1 MVILTYLIILN
12 NCQIKKVGSCML
24 IIIKILYK
32 LKLFKILLIIR
43 PNIAKTYTLFYTS
56 FKFYTF
62 YFSFFSKIMSSIKFN
77 TKMFKYIR
85 NTGLFFIQRLIYLNS
100 LIRNLYLL
108 TVINC
113 WGWMARLKPCP
124 CLLKKK

>member
-62 YFSFFSKIMSSIKFN
+62 YFSFFFKNNELDKI
-77 TKMFKYIR
+77 
-85 NTGLFFIQRLIYLNS
+85 
-100 LIRNLYLL
+100 
-108 TVINC
+108 
-113 WGWMARLKPCP
+113 
-124 CLLKKK
+124 